1 MTKHKILFLLV
12 IILIVVVCLSSIP
25 YWTGIEAERKLTH
38 FNDSFYPTL
47 SLKPVDMTYQRG
59 WFHSKAETLVE
70 TVGFSSLGANQQ
82 RLLLVHEIDH
92 GFMPLQSVL
101 ILTTLYP
108 STDIDAPLNKPESD
122 EDEGS
127 LLEVRTAI
135 QVNGDSVSTLSMPTL
150 AINDQNARLQWQGL
164 QGSVYVKRDFAMLQA
179 DIYMPEVQL
188 ETASGEIVIQG
199 VMLNAELQPNEA
211 VLMSGKGSLSL
222 ADVQLKGKQTPFVKL
237 EGSKLEGSNDVE
249 SDYLSVL
256 PETDLQQI
264 QVETERYGPGYSDF
278 ELHHWHVPTLSRI
291 KNIVADIGIQG
302 LFSQQQT
309 NVAMFKLML
318 MPEGLALL
326 KQSPELAITRL
337 HFITNEGDL
346 QGTVRLKME
355 PFDINIFAL
364 LMKPSLLL
372 NSLNAELDLQI
383 SQSLYNWT
391 QETKASKET
400 ASQNRL
406 GQYLKTLLSQ
416 GILIPAADQPDYYRS
431 QIQLKKGVLEVN
443 GQQLPLETL
452 LNNAK

>member
-1 MTKHKILFLLV
+1 MNKHKILFLLV
-12 IILIVVVCLSSIP
+12 IILIVLACLSAIP
-25 YWTGIEAERKLTH
+25 YWTGIEAERQFTH
-38 FNDSFYPTL
+38 FNDSFYPTVN
-47 SLKPVDMTYQRG
+47 LKPLDTTYQRG

-70 TVGFSSLGANQQ
+70 TVGFSHLGANQQ
-82 RLLLVHEIDH
+82 RLLFVHEIDH

-101 ILTTLYP
+101 IRTTLY
-108 STDIDAPLNKPESD
+108 SKTGVDAPLNKPKD
-122 EDEGS
+122 EVDEGS

-135 QVNGDSVSTLSMPTL
+135 QVNGDSVSTLSMPTM
-150 AINDQNARLQWQGL
+150 AVNDQNARLQWQGL

-188 ETASGEIVIQG
+188 ETAYGEIVIQG

-237 EGSKLEGSNDVE
+237 EGIKLEGSNDVE

-256 PETDLQQI
+256 LKTCLQQI

-291 KNIVADIGIQG
+291 KNIVADIRNQG
-302 LFSQQQT
+302 LSSQQQT
-309 NVAMFKLML
+309 NVLMLKL

-337 HFITNEGDL
+337 HFITNEGEL

-355 PFDINIFAL
+355 HFDINIFAL
-364 LMKPSLLL
+364 LMNPSLLL
-372 NSLNAELDLQI
+372 NALNAELDLQI

-391 QETKASKET
+391 QETNASKET

-431 QIQLKKGVLEVN
+431 QIQLKEGVLEVN